1 MRVSVSPPVRRPRGP
16 KGSGGV
22 YQRRDRLWVGQVVR
36 AGKKSVVYAN
46 TYEDAQDKLAVL
58 IGGLTRPNQDLTV
71 AAWAEDWWDTKEHRQ
86 EVRPTTLR
94 GYRQILDD
102 HILPAIGDR
111 PLIGPWTGQEFDFVW
126 RTRHLNFF
134 PENRRLKPNTRYN
147 IRSVLHQ
154 LFGYAVERGR
164 LERNPVDHPLN
175 KIKGRSMQP
184 VDIEVSFDDAAQ
196 IVEAVRGSTV
206 EAIVG
211 LALYT
216 GARQGELLALRWR
229 DVYLEG
235 SNPHVS
241 FRSTVTRELDG
252 SFGIGLPK
260 TKRGLRP
267 VPLNPDAV
275 HLVGEMRRKV
285 TGTPD
290 EFAYVFC
297 SPRRAPSA
305 EFPHGRPYAASHVY
319 HEYRR
324 CLERAGLPRMRFHDL
339 RHVAAS
345 LMLASGFE
353 IPVVSRILGHSTP
366 AITAIIYAHAVPGRE
381 REAVQALRFQRRG
394 AGADERAR
402 LENG

>member
-1 MRVSVSPPVRRPRGP
+1 MRVSQSPQSRRPRGP
-16 KGSGGV
+16 KGSGAV
-22 YQRRDRLWVGQVVR
+22 YQRRDRLWVGQVVH

-46 TYEDAQDKLAVL
+46 TYEAAQDKLAAL
-58 IGGLTRPNQDLTV
+58 IGGRPKVDEDLTV
-71 AAWAEDWWDTKEHRQ
+71 AAWAADWWDTKEHHQ

-102 HILPAIGDR
+102 HILPAIGNR

-126 RTRHLNFF
+126 RTRNLNFY
-134 PENRRLKPNTRYN
+134 PENPRLKPNTRYN

-154 LFGYAVERGR
+154 LFAYAVQRGK

-175 KIKGRSMQP
+175 KIKGRSLQP
-184 VDIEVSFDDAAQ
+184 VDVEVTFDDAAR

-206 EAIVG
+206 EAIVC

-229 DVYLEG
+229 DIYLEA
-235 SNPHVS
+235 SDAHIS

-267 VPLNPDAV
+267 VYLNAEAV
-275 HLVGEMRRKV
+275 QLLGEMRQKAS
-285 TGTPD
+285 GAPD
-290 EFAYVFC
+290 EFDYIFC
-297 SPRRAPSA
+297 SPRHAPSR
-305 EFPHGRPYAASHVY
+305 ELPHGRPYSASHVY
-319 HEYRR
+319 HEFRD
-324 CLERAGLPRMRFHDL
+324 CLERAGLRPMRFHDL

-345 LMLASGFE
+345 LMLASGCE

-381 REAVQALRFQRRG
+381 REAVQALRFHRRG
-394 AGADERAR
+394 AGAAERAR